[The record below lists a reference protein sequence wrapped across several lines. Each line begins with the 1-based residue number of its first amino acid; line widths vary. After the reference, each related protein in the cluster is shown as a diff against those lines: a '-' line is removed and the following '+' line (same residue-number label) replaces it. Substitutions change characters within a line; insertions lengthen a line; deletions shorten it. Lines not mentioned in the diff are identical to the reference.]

1 MTQTLNYEP
10 TLNYQGAYGNPTQEV
25 MRNDQLSI
33 TARGLYAYLA
43 TFAGKEKVCFPSI
56 YTIFKEF
63 GIGKNTFY
71 KYINE
76 LEEAGIVKRVRR
88 LCKSTMYQLFDQK
101 EDDGSYGTTTQDV
114 MRNTAVSANAKAVYA
129 YLATIAGNDNICY
142 PDLNTIIT
150 DLNISKDSFYK
161 YTDELEEAGIVER
174 TRRFG
179 RPTIYK
185 LLDRTSNNDKNSSHD
200 KNESENMD
208 NTISETSNT
217 SISDD
222 LVKAI
227 SKVLTTENKQENNNN
242 KNMNITK
249 ESKKKDEM
257 NQAELAKN
265 SYIHQE
271 SKYIKKNLKELIAK
285 YAVDHNFNFSLKL
298 ARKIEKAIFG
308 AKKTATKELL
318 RENVLAQKDLSL
330 ENDKSIFDMPLESL
344 NDHIYYV
351 LDRLF
356 YVMMESKTIK
366 NPARYLFTS
375 LKNEFKELIAN
386 VKKPKLEVPI
396 FSDDE
401 LELINPNNFQLA

>member
-1 MTQTLNYEP
+1 MTQTLNYKP

-25 MRNDQLSI
+25 MRNNQLSI

-76 LEEAGIVKRVRR
+76 LEKAGIVKRIRR

-101 EDDGSYGTTTQDV
+101 EDNGSYGTTTQDV

-129 YLATIAGNDNICY
+129 YLATIVGNDNICY

-185 LLDRTSNNDKNSSHD
+185 LLDRTSNDNENSSDDKN
-200 KNESENMD
+200 NSEDMD
-208 NTISETSNT
+208 NTIPETSNT

-222 LVKAI
+222 LVEAI
-227 SKVLTTENKQENNNN
+227 SKALNTENKHNKINN
-242 KNMNITK
+242 KNMNSTK
-249 ESKKKDEM
+249 ESKKKEEI

-265 SYIHQE
+265 SYIHQQ
-271 SKYIKKNLKELIAK
+271 SKYVKKNLKELIAK

-318 RENVLAQKDLSL
+318 KENILTKKDLSL
-330 ENDKSIFDMPLESL
+330 ENDKSVFDMPLESL

-356 YVMMESKTIK
+356 YVMLQSKTIK

-375 LKNEFKELIAN
+375 LKNEFKELIVNA
-386 VKKPKLEVPI
+386 KKPKLEVPI
-396 FSDDE
+396 FSDEE
-401 LELINPNNFQLA
+401 LALIHPSHI